1 MWPLDLDCT
10 SDYSLMVT
18 GVTGNGKSAF
28 CNFLSCSNTAFE
40 SGSGFASITDKSA
53 AAIITMQGIR
63 LKLIDTPGFCDDY
76 GSEDEHMK
84 EFGEALVLASKGV
97 NAISLVISAKSRYTS
112 NEKTTIDKLSQ
123 FQELWPFMFIIFTHA
138 NCLGA
143 SEEDQKKTLQ
153 SNFEA
158 ERCPAALNELMQKVS
173 NRYILVESVKPS
185 GDPEVYYQTK
195 TKELYD
201 MITAIHKAANN
212 QLYSNELFNRTK
224 KLLDK
229 LAQENAEAKSQ
240 LKMKKSE
247 AEENIRRRLEEE
259 KALEEAKL
267 RAQIL
272 GDKHKEL
279 EKIQD
284 EKRQLLL
291 DQEKEQ
297 LFQKEN
303 EKEKAKQERDKVYHE
318 KELLEK
324 ELAERQKIKREAIET
339 LKKQLKE
346 EQEKQEMLKDKPE
359 ETKEKSSKKW
369 YNFLLKKPA
378 SEKAQN

>member
-1 MWPLDLDCT
+1 LRPLDLESECK
-10 SDYSLMVT
+10 YSLMVT

-40 SGSGFASITDKSA
+40 TGSGFASITDKSA
-53 AAIITMQGIR
+53 AAIITLQGIR

-76 GSEDEHMK
+76 DDEDEHMK
-84 EFGEALVLASKGV
+84 EFGEALILASKGV
-97 NAISLVISAKSRYTS
+97 NAIGLVISAKSRYTT

-138 NCLGA
+138 NCLGV

-158 ERCPAALNELMQKVS
+158 KRCPAALNELMQKVS

-185 GDPEVYYQTK
+185 GDPEAYYQAK

-212 QLYSNELFNRTK
+212 QLYSNELFVSAK
-224 KLLDK
+224 ILLDK
-229 LAQENAEAKSQ
+229 LAKENTEAKTQ
-240 LKMKKSE
+240 LKLKKSE
-247 AEENIRRRLEEE
+247 TEENIKRRLEEE
-259 KALEEAKL
+259 KAVEQAKL
-267 RAQIL
+267 AVQIAE
-272 GDKHKEL
+272 GKHKEL

-291 DQEKEQ
+291 DREKKQ

-303 EKEKAKQERDKVYHE
+303 EKEKMKQERDEVYHE

-324 ELAERQKIKREAIET
+324 QLAEKQKIKQEAIEA

-346 EQEKQEMLKDKPE
+346 EREKQEMLKDKVDE
-359 ETKEKSSKKW
+359 SKEKSSKKW
-369 YNFLLKKPA
+369 YGFLFKKPT

>member
-1 MWPLDLDCT
+1 
-10 SDYSLMVT
+10 MVT

-28 CNFLSCSNTAFE
+28 CNFLSCSKTAFE
-40 SGSGFASITDKSA
+40 TGCGFASITDKSA

-76 GSEDEHMK
+76 NDEDEHMK
-84 EFGEALVLASKGV
+84 EFGESLVLASKGV
-97 NAISLVISAKSRYTS
+97 NAISLVISVKSRYTT

-158 ERCPAALNELMQKVS
+158 ERCPAALNDLMQKVS
-173 NRYILVESVKPS
+173 NRYILVESIKPS
-185 GDPEVYYQTK
+185 GDPEAYYQTK
-195 TKELYD
+195 TKELHD
-201 MITAIHKAANN
+201 MITTIHKAANY
-212 QLYSNELFNRTK
+212 QLYSNELFNSTK
-224 KLLDK
+224 ELLDK
-229 LAQENAEAKSQ
+229 LAKENTEAKNQ
-240 LKMKKSE
+240 LQMKKSE
-247 AEENIRRRLEEE
+247 TEENIKKRLEEE
-259 KALEEAKL
+259 KVLEQAKQT
-267 RAQIL
+267 AQTSVEKQI
-272 GDKHKEL
+272 EL
-279 EKIQD
+279 EKTQD

-303 EKEKAKQERDKVYHE
+303 EKEKAKQERDEVYRE
-318 KELLEK
+318 KERLEK
-324 ELAERQKIKREAIET
+324 ELAEKQKIKQEAIEA

-346 EQEKQEMLKDKPE
+346 EGEKQEMLKDKAE
-359 ETKEKSSKKW
+359 ESKEKSSKKW
-369 YNFLLKKPA
+369 YRFLFKKPTSA
-378 SEKAQN
+378 